1 MGKIKKSIILP
12 KNSIV
17 LFFFFLLVFLGNK
30 TPIYEKQTGEGS
42 LLNRDDAKIE
52 IIDKENVTKPS
63 AESFEWTVEKVDEHL
78 TKIKLPPDDHMSTED
93 ELFDAMNSYRRAQG
107 VEKVSKNDTIC
118 RIAHV
123 RAEEQNSNGEL
134 DGHAG
139 FDKYVQE
146 QNEFGVMGEV
156 LFGGSQP
163 QSGVHIVEFGW
174 DRSLTGHREAI
185 RDPQWNY
192 GCGGVVGYFAVFVFG
207 KK

>member
-30 TPIYEKQTGEGS
+30 TPIYEKQTGERS
-42 LLNRDDAKIE
+42 LLNRDDAKNE

-93 ELFDAMNSYRRAQG
+93 ELFDAMNSYRKAQG
-107 VEKVSKNDTIC
+107 VQQVQKNDTIC

-146 QNEFGVMGEV
+146 QKSAMELWVRRGCRILCSFCFWKKV
-156 LFGGSQP
+156 
-163 QSGVHIVEFGW
+163 I
-174 DRSLTGHREAI
+174 DRKLIREYIAT
-185 RDPQWNY
+185 QWLI
-192 GCGGVVGYFAVFVFG
+192 
-207 KK
+207 